1 LEGGFVLCIITA
13 YQESVSLIIG
23 SRGGFF
29 ETSAGC
35 SAWSS
40 SLCFAVSHLAC
51 LAGTRGRVSPA
62 LSIAHNRAE
71 NRDRGANRVRTA
83 ELAGRAH
90 KILAARKS
98 STGPHAVEY
107 FPGNRSRPLGAGV
120 GSPDAA
126 RWNALCCNSSACI
139 ASRFMGFA
147 DSLR

>member
-90 KILAARKS
+90 KILAASK
-98 STGPHAVEY
+98 GL
-107 FPGNRSRPLGAGV
+107 NRSARCGV
-120 GSPDAA
+120 FP
-126 RWNALCCNSSACI
+126 WQPQPV
-139 ASRFMGFA
+139 SRHWCGVPRCR
-147 DSLR
+147 SLECSLLQ